1 MNKKFFFF
9 AVLMILTFLSI
20 EFLSYLAI
28 NRINNH
34 PIIIKSKDLFQ
45 KRENNNYFN
54 KFTKDYID
62 LIPYINEPKE
72 FEKHVSKIDPNNS
85 FYVSINDFKKENNE
99 NILIQGDSWAAFA
112 NRENIGNYLKK
123 IATKRN
129 FGIYGA
135 GVIGFSASPMNVQL
149 HLLRKK
155 FDIHPSIIIAIMDQ
169 TDLGDELH
177 RYQTLNKNTL
187 NLENNYVSYKF
198 KKNFFNIL
206 DSKNFSSFK
215 LLGMSKE
222 FFISRYK
229 QFDNDFYKT
238 FNYIISRITYLIDDV
253 PTVISPLVYGL
264 EEDEKKIIKNR
275 LNKYINNV
283 FKNNDVN
290 KLVIVTHPHRNHL
303 FSGKKKFKENI
314 NFIIDDIILN
324 SPHKKRILH
333 INFNDDFDYVYKDI
347 EIDLIEDPEIERIFW
362 KGDRASHLTEEN
374 YLDYYYPH
382 IFSKCCN

>member
-1 MNKKFFFF
+1 
-9 AVLMILTFLSI
+9 MIFLPI
-20 EFLSYLAI
+20 EFLSYLII

-34 PIIIKSKDLFQ
+34 PIIIKSKDLYQ

-62 LIPYINEPKE
+62 LIPYFNEPEE
-72 FEKHVSKIDPNNS
+72 FENHVSKSNINNS
-85 FYVSINDFKKENNE
+85 FYVSINAFKKEYNE

-112 NRENIGNYLKK
+112 NTEKITNFLKNLT
-123 IATKRN
+123 IKRN
-129 FGIYGA
+129 FGLYNA
-135 GVIGFSASPMNVQL
+135 GKIGYSVSPMNVQL
-149 HLLRKK
+149 HLLRNKLN
-155 FDIHPSIIIAIMDQ
+155 INPSIIIAIMDQ

-187 NLENNYVSYKF
+187 ELINTYASYKF

-206 DSKNFSSFK
+206 DSKNFSFFK
-215 LLGMSKE
+215 LLGLSKE

-229 QFDNDFYKT
+229 QFNNDFYMT
-238 FNYIISRITYLIDDV
+238 CSYIISRIIYLIDDV

-264 EEDEKKIIKNR
+264 EKDNKKIIKYR
-275 LNKYINNV
+275 LNNYINNV
-283 FKNNDVN
+283 FKNNDLK

-303 FSGKKKFKENI
+303 VNDKTKYKENI
-314 NFIIDDIILN
+314 SLIINNTIFN
-324 SPHKKRILH
+324 SPHKKKILH
-333 INFNDDFDYVYKDI
+333 INFNDDFDYVYKNI
-347 EIDLIEDPEIERIFW
+347 EIEKIFW
-362 KGDRASHLTEEN
+362 KNDRFSHLTEQN

>member
-1 MNKKFFFF
+1 
-9 AVLMILTFLSI
+9 
-20 EFLSYLAI
+20 
-28 NRINNH
+28 
-34 PIIIKSKDLFQ
+34 
-45 KRENNNYFN
+45 
-54 KFTKDYID
+54 
-62 LIPYINEPKE
+62 
-72 FEKHVSKIDPNNS
+72 
-85 FYVSINDFKKENNE
+85 
-99 NILIQGDSWAAFA
+99 
-112 NRENIGNYLKK
+112 
-123 IATKRN
+123 
-129 FGIYGA
+129 
-135 GVIGFSASPMNVQL
+135 
-149 HLLRKK
+149 
-155 FDIHPSIIIAIMDQ
+155 MDQ

-222 FFISRYK
+222 FFISRYE

-283 FKNNDVN
+283 FKNNDFN

-303 FSGKKKFKENI
+303 FSAKKKIKQNI
-314 NFIIDDIILN
+314 RFIIDDIILN